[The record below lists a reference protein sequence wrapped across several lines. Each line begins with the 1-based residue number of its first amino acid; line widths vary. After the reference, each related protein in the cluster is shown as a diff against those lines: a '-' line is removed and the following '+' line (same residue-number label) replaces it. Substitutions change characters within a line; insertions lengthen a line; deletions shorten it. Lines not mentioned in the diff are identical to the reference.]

1 MFQQILDTLGQLD
14 GNYQRK
20 TPVTA
25 TLLEV
30 KAVEYS
36 QSSGKPKQGLYVQ
49 ADDGDRAWL
58 NLIGKFDPVDVNN
71 RNRFDFLVWPFK
83 AEQSPKPSLYCW
95 IQRAAAG
102 QAPPSEPYHV
112 PVGQPQAPPQAPN
125 TPVRTRDATGVSI
138 ERQVCIYTVGDIV
151 ESRPQMDMAEAGDW
165 LAFFMYFAETGQIK
179 ITATHSPAPVAGYDP
194 NQDDSDL
201 PAELRADY
209 QYQG

>member
-138 ERQVCIYTVGDIV
+138 ERQATVKAVCERY
-151 ESRPQMDMAEAGDW
+151 AGTDAD
-165 LAFFMYFAETGQIK
+165 LATMLDACGHFHKWIETG
-179 ITATHSPAPVAGYDP
+179 TVDFTVMNTPAPIMTDP

-201 PAELRADY
+201 PPELRADY
-209 QYQG
+209 PG